1 MVGAGV
7 MGAGIAAQV
16 ANAGVPVVLLDI
28 VPGGAAKAVERMLRA
43 DPAPFMGKSAARLVQ
58 AGDLDGGGLPLL
70 ADCDWIVE
78 AIVERP
84 DAKRDLYAR
93 LGEVRKPGSIVSSNT
108 STIPLAA
115 LTQGLGEGFARD
127 FLITHF
133 FNPPRYMRLLE
144 LVRGPATRADAVE
157 AIAAFG
163 DRRLGKTIVHCK
175 DTPGFIANRIG
186 GLWMQSRHQP
196 RRGPPPDGG
205 GGGRGDGPAD
215 GRAEDRRV
223 RPARPGRPRP
233 DAACRRLHEGV
244 AAGDGRL
251 RDGDARARAHHAH
264 DRGRAHRPEGRQGRL
279 LRAREGAGRARA

>member
-1 MVGAGV
+1 MNAPVSPPPVHGAGRRGLPDPQGRRGRRRRDGRRHR
-7 MGAGIAAQV
+7 GACGQRRRA
-16 ANAGVPVVLLDI
+16 
-28 VPGGAAKAVERMLRA
+28 GGAARHRA
-43 DPAPFMGKSAARLVQ
+43 GRRRQGRGAHDARRPGALHAPRARRGWCRP
-58 AGDLDGGGLPLL
+58 GDLDGGGLALL

-93 LGEVRKPGSIVSSNT
+93 LEDVRKPGSIVSSNT

-127 FLITHF
+127 FLVTHF

-144 LVRGPATRADAVE
+144 LVQGPATRADAVD

-186 GLWMQSRHQP
+186 GLWMQSAINHAV
-196 RRGPPPDGG
+196 GPPPDGG

-215 GRAEDRRV
+215 GRAQDRRV

-233 DAACRRLHEGV
+233 DAARRRLHEGG
-244 AAGDGRL
+244 AAR
-251 RDGDARARAHHAH
+251 RRTPTC
-264 DRGRAHRPEGRQGRL
+264 RGCASTR
-279 LRAREGAGRARA
+279 